1 LSVVEQLG
9 VADLAQGLE
18 EARQLWQDWVE
29 QDPRLASAP
38 AVDGLRDWLMLVG
51 IDAADE
57 VLHAL
62 VQIAS
67 PSGRDCRPA
76 AWVVAWALLPGAIAV
91 ARRAPAGPET
101 DALVASQLWLEIR
114 QFPWWR
120 HRKVAGNVLANMRS
134 VLAREGMLKRPS
146 WAERRTVPT
155 DRLPEQQLHKQVSPN
170 EELIDVLSWGEQVG
184 LIGSGDRLLLSSLV
198 EQTDRLGVRTSC
210 RSGQG
215 LMSASALAETAAEFG
230 LSPGIVRRRARR
242 SIDALA
248 SACRSGRFASSI

>member
-1 LSVVEQLG
+1 MGVSTSPAFGGRCFFAGVMSLQPGRTPTDRAWGHGSGDVALRPSAKRAERAGTVSVVEQLG
-9 VADLAQGLE
+9 VADLAQGLA

-38 AVDGLRDWLMLVG
+38 AVDRLRDWLMLVG

-62 VQIAS
+62 VQIGS

-120 HRKVAGNVLANMRS
+120 HQKVAGNVLANMRS
-134 VLAREGMLKRPS
+134 VLARQGMLKRPS
-146 WAERRTVPT
+146 WVERRTVPT
-155 DRLPEQQLHKQVSPN
+155 DRLPEQQLHRQGSPT
-170 EELIDVLSWGEQVG
+170 EELIDVLSWGERVG
-184 LIGSGDRLLLSSLV
+184 LIGSVHRLLLSL
-198 EQTDRLGVRTSC
+198 
-210 RSGQG
+210 
-215 LMSASALAETAAEFG
+215 
-230 LSPGIVRRRARR
+230 
-242 SIDALA
+242 
-248 SACRSGRFASSI
+248 

>member
-1 LSVVEQLG
+1 VEQLG

-18 EARQLWQDWVE
+18 EARHLWQDWVE

-38 AVDGLRDWLMLVG
+38 AVDKLRDWLMLVG

-62 VQIAS
+62 VQIGS

-76 AWVVAWALLPGAIAV
+76 AWVVAWTLLPGAIAV

-101 DALVASQLWLEIR
+101 DAVVASQLWLEIR

-120 HRKVAGNVLANMRS
+120 HQKVAGNVLANMRS

-155 DRLPEQQLHKQVSPN
+155 DRLPEQQLQQVSPN

-198 EQTDRLGVRTSC
+198 EQTDRLGVRTVC

-230 LSPGIVRRRARR
+230 LSPGTVRRRARR
-242 SIDALA
+242 SIDVLA
-248 SACRSGRFASSI
+248 SACRSGRFAP